1 MIVKSRLKKLEN
13 AIRSDSSIIFINARE
28 TGDFRRQIE
37 SLIEEGLDPMGK
49 KFVYVEDPLQRLY
62 QEIVSAGSGLVQ
74 DDKDPDG

>member
-1 MIVKSRLKKLEN
+1 MSVKSLIAKLETTT
-13 AIRSDSSIIFINARE
+13 RSDSSVIFIDAKE
-28 TGDFRRQIE
+28 TDDFRRQIE
-37 SLIEEGLDPMGK
+37 SLIEKGLDPAGR